1 MGVVTREVK
10 SENVCSSVQK
20 TSSQRFSRESKEM
33 WEKVQTKDCLE
44 NVTRASKQEACK
56 SGSAPEEKK
65 TDNTESPQP
74 PVRRI
79 QPKAPT
85 SGDIFPRKVKSKLVK
100 IKPAL
105 WEKNDEKLKNTILKK
120 EKRKTKLG

>member
-1 MGVVTREVK
+1 M
-10 SENVCSSVQK
+10 
-20 TSSQRFSRESKEM
+20 
-33 WEKVQTKDCLE
+33 
-44 NVTRASKQEACK
+44 
-56 SGSAPEEKK
+56 
-65 TDNTESPQP
+65 
-74 PVRRI
+74 RRI
-79 QPKAPT
+79 QPKAPA

>member
-1 MGVVTREVK
+1 MDNKLYNNIAEETV
-10 SENVCSSVQK
+10 SIICNHFQNI
-20 TSSQRFSRESKEM
+20 FS
-33 WEKVQTKDCLE
+33 
-44 NVTRASKQEACK
+44 K

-65 TDNTESPQP
+65 ADNTESPQP

-79 QPKAPT
+79 QPKAPA